1 MSDTSNALARA
12 ALDFIDENGVD
23 MLTIRALGQA
33 VDMHHTAV
41 YRHYR
46 NKNDLLRSVLAL
58 VIDDALASAG
68 PLPEDPE
75 EKLISLIRG
84 LRAALG
90 AHPAI
95 TIVYLAP
102 VEYLSDSESSIG
114 LQQVVVDAL
123 RQLGLHGRELLV
135 HYQLLESYTLGACV
149 FDFGGAPDHIGSRR
163 RRHKMMSDPDFAVMS
178 RSDET
183 TQAITDSAF
192 ELGLVTL
199 VKICAAAGLA
209 ASSSS
214 SSTSSSRQGEDA
226 LTP

>member
-12 ALDFIDENGVD
+12 ALEFIDENGVD
-23 MLTIRALGQA
+23 ALTIRALGQA

-58 VIDDALASAG
+58 VIDDAMASAG

-84 LRAALG
+84 FRAALG

-95 TIVYLAP
+95 TIAYLAP
-102 VEYLSDSESSIG
+102 VESLSDSESSTS

-183 TQAITDSAF
+183 TQAITESAF

-214 SSTSSSRQGEDA
+214 SSRQGAVA